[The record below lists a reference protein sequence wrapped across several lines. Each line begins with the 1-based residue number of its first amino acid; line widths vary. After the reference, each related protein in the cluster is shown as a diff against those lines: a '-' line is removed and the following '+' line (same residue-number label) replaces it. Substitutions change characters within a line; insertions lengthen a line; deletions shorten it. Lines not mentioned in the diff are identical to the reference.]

1 MAIVRRRLTPPQPY
15 QTAGN
20 RGLES
25 FRKWFSLSL
34 RRCILRRNVESA
46 VMTDKTRLD
55 DVCGRRDQ
63 QRHHPPRPDFSS
75 SGARCQKYL
84 GTQDSHPVRSISGP
98 GRRKETRCLAKSCMS
113 CRGIPRQGSRKGSM
127 QCASTY
133 LGRSLAGSLTP
144 TVQAGQSILR

>member
-34 RRCILRRNVESA
+34 RRCILRRNVESVA
-46 VMTDKTRLD
+46 MSDKTRLD
-55 DVCGRRDQ
+55 DGAGVATSSATT
-63 QRHHPPRPDFSS
+63 HHDPTSLRLARAAKNT
-75 SGARCQKYL
+75 SGPATR
-84 GTQDSHPVRSISGP
+84 TQYTVSGP

-113 CRGIPRQGSRKGSM
+113 CRGVPRQGSRKSSM
-127 QCASTY
+127 QRTSTY
-133 LGRSLAGSLTP
+133 LGRSLAGSLTL
-144 TVQAGQSILR
+144 TVQAGKSILR

>member
-34 RRCILRRNVESA
+34 RRCVLRRKVESA
-46 VMTDKTRLD
+46 AMTDKIRLD
-55 DVCGRRDQ
+55 DVCGRATTPPTTTRLLFVWRALPKIPRD
-63 QRHHPPRPDFSS
+63 PRLAS
-75 SGARCQKYL
+75 
-84 GTQDSHPVRSISGP
+84 SISGP
-98 GRRKETRCLAKSCMS
+98 ERRKETRCLAKSCMS
-113 CRGIPRQGSRKGSM
+113 CRGVPRQGSRKGCM
-127 QCASTY
+127 QCAPTY
-133 LGRSLAGSLTP
+133 LGRSLAGSLTL